1 MNHLDQLAPAQETSE
16 EEGGPGTCVSS
27 QDTSGLG
34 VGITSHRASFSLGGD
49 YYKRRREVRFY
60 RLQ

>member
-1 MNHLDQLAPAQETSE
+1 MNHLDQLAPAQEMS
-16 EEGGPGTCVSS
+16 EEGGQGTCVSS